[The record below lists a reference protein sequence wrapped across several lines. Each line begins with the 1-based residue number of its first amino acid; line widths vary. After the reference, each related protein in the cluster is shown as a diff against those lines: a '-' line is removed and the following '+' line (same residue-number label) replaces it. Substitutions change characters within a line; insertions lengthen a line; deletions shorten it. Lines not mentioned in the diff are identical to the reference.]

1 MNFLPQ
7 KLAYIKNNVYL
18 CIEQFK
24 TSKVMSYYI
33 AIKNKKTGAYL
44 YHKGG
49 NILFRTPTMDV
60 WKAKIY
66 KTLRGAKQGLR
77 SVEKRI
83 GGPLMAEIVEFKLTT
98 I

>member
-1 MNFLPQ
+1 MNFLPP
-7 KLAYIKNNVYL
+7 KLAYTKNSSYL

-24 TSKVMSYYI
+24 TSKVMSYCI
-33 AIKNKKTGAYL
+33 AIKNVKTGAYL

-49 NILFRTPTMDV
+49 NILFRVPTKDI
-60 WKAKIY
+60 WKAKVY

-83 GGPLMAEIVEFKLTT
+83 GDPLMVEIVEFKLTT

>member
-1 MNFLPQ
+1 MNFLLQ

-24 TSKVMSYYI
+24 TSKVMSYCI
-33 AIKNKKTGAYL
+33 AIKNVKTGAYL

-49 NILFRTPTMDV
+49 NILFLFRAPTKDI
-60 WKAKIY
+60 WRAKVY

-83 GGPLMAEIVEFKLTT
+83 GDPLMAEIVDFRLQ
-98 I
+98 